1 MVSVCFR
8 EQGLHLFYCTNSRR
22 PNAET
27 RGRIYGLKSNKT
39 DITKLHR
46 MFPAGMDLLFSRG
59 ACWKGSGVCRHRHP
73 GMSLHRVSWCKFSS
87 QCCWRGMVGKCAHL
101 CSVHCLICCTEC

>member
-22 PNAET
+22 PNTET

-73 GMSLHRVSWCKFSS
+73 GMSLHRVS
-87 QCCWRGMVGKCAHL
+87 
-101 CSVHCLICCTEC
+101 